1 MTGRG
6 IIPCLDVKDGQVVKG
21 VNFVGLRNIGNP
33 AELAKRYD
41 EEGADELVFLD
52 ISKTVEGHS
61 LMIES
66 IKEVVSAISIPLIVG
81 GGIKSLDDI
90 SKLIDAGVSKVS
102 INSAALNN
110 PDFITE
116 ASKKFGSEKII
127 VAIDTK
133 YEDSLDDYYVYTHGG
148 TKRNDI
154 KAADWVEECERLGAG
169 ELLITSMDHDG
180 VRNGFDKE
188 FLKPAAELVNIPI
201 TASGGAGSINH
212 FIDLFKN
219 TKVANGL
226 AASIF
231 HDEVVN
237 IPELKSALADK
248 QIEVRS

>member
-1 MTGRG
+1 MIERG

-41 EEGADELVFLD
+41 EEGADELIFLD

-66 IKEVVSAISIPLIVG
+66 IKEVVNAISIPLTVG
-81 GGIKSLDDI
+81 GGINSLDDI

-102 INSAALNN
+102 INSAAINN
-110 PDFITE
+110 PAFITE
-116 ASKKFGSEKII
+116 ASKRFGSEKII

-148 TKRNDI
+148 TKRIDI

-180 VRNGFDKE
+180 VRGGFDTE

-201 TASGGAGSINH
+201 TASGGAGRINH
-212 FIDLFKN
+212 FIDLFEN
-219 TKVANGL
+219 TKIANAL

-231 HDEVVN
+231 HDEIVK
-237 IPELKSALADK
+237 IPELKSALVDK